1 MRCLE
6 IISLRTSGDFEQRAC
21 KYMKKFCR
29 IVKKQDLMEADFYV
43 HDSIPGDLA
52 IVIASQTPDSK
63 VKGTVFGIYMTDV
76 LKQFGLVDY
85 NCWLMVDDEN
95 LKA

>member
-1 MRCLE
+1 MRYLE
-6 IISLRTSGDFEQRAC
+6 IISLRTSGDFEQRAR
-21 KYMKKFCR
+21 KYMKKFCW
-29 IVKKQDLMEADFYV
+29 IVKKYNLMEADFYV

-85 NCWLMVDDEN
+85 NCWLLADNKKV
-95 LKA
+95 